1 MNKKDIE
8 YRLKTKISKR
18 HTVFRQIICTET
30 TIHVLWEM
38 LINIFKKSKKE
49 KKYNNYKCELTG
61 DETGS
66 KFDVT
71 GGVT

>member
-1 MNKKDIE
+1 
-8 YRLKTKISKR
+8 
-18 HTVFRQIICTET
+18 
-30 TIHVLWEM
+30 M

-49 KKYNNYKCELTG
+49 KKSINLKCELIG

-71 GGVT
+71 GGAT